1 MGRPAKLF
9 HRCRRSR
16 VQRSARFAVAI
27 GVTALAITA
36 MIGGAAQAAGPALR
50 VCSDPSNMP
59 FSNAR
64 GQGFENKLA
73 TMVGEALGRRVVYT
87 WAAEDDNFIHNT
99 LLAGRCDVIMGMPQ
113 EIDSVETTN
122 PYYWSSY
129 VLVSRADRGLD
140 IVSLG
145 DHRLRHLK
153 IGVASVLGDRLYS
166 PPAQVLA
173 QEKLVNNLVAFPIDT
188 ADDSAIPR
196 ERIIA
201 ALARGEIDVAALWG
215 PLAGYFIKQSPVAMH
230 VQPIGNTSEFSSR
243 KVHFGLAAMQF
254 EIAMAVRKGDDA
266 LRKALNRVLA
276 EKRPQIAALLRS
288 YGVPLIE
295 PPVVAEAPA
304 GSIAAPN

>member
-1 MGRPAKLF
+1 MRRPAEPF
-9 HRCRRSR
+9 RCCRRWCAPLSSR
-16 VQRSARFAVAI
+16 LAAAVGAAAVA
-27 GVTALAITA
+27 VAAVP
-36 MIGGAAQAAGPALR
+36 GGAAQAAGSVLR

-64 GQGFENKLA
+64 GEGFENKLA
-73 TMVGEALGRRVVYT
+73 TMMGEALGRRVAYV
-87 WAAEDDNFIHNT
+87 WAPEDDNFVHDT
-99 LLAGRCDVIMGMPQ
+99 LMAGRCDVVMGVPQ
-113 EIDSVETTN
+113 EVGSVETTN

-173 QEKLVNNLVAFPIDT
+173 QKQLVDNLVAYPIDT
-188 ADDSAIPR
+188 ADGSAIPR
-196 ERIIA
+196 ARIIT
-201 ALARGEIDVAALWG
+201 ALARGDIDVAALWG
-215 PLAGYFIKQSPVAMH
+215 PLAGYFIRQSPVPMR
-230 VQPIGNTSEFSSR
+230 VQPIGNTSEFSAR
-243 KVHFGLAAMQF
+243 KIHFGLAAMQF

-266 LRKALNRVLA
+266 LRDALNRVLA
-276 EKRPQIAALLRS
+276 EKRPQIVALLKS

-295 PPVVAEAPA
+295 PPEVAEAAADPV
-304 GSIAAPN
+304 AAPN